1 MNRIAAISLAL
12 AVSAGAF
19 AQSVPKLKVGS
30 TAPAI
35 KVQKWVKGTAPA
47 PKTVRVVEFW
57 ATWCG
62 PCRESIPHLTDLAKK
77 YKGKATF
84 NGISVWENQSGPADI
99 GYFKGVEAFVKKMG
113 PKMNYNVAYDLP
125 NKTMAKSWMEAA
137 GQGGIPA
144 AFVIDKSDKIVW
156 IGHPMDGLDEVV
168 GKVIAGKYNAKAE
181 AAKKAKREAAEQAR
195 ANQFQPIAEAYQKM
209 DFKKAVTLAESLI
222 AKDPEA
228 EMFIGGLYFDAL
240 ARSGDPKAVSYAQ
253 KIADKYFSKN
263 AMTLNELAWTMVDD
277 EVGLKDIDYSIAVD
291 LARKSSKLSGDKN
304 PNILDTLGYALWKAG
319 QKEEA
324 IKIQQKAVDLAAK
337 DPSVPPATLKELQ
350 GRLDMMKKG

>member
-19 AQSVPKLKVGS
+19 AQSAPKLKVGS
-30 TAPAI
+30 PAPAI
-35 KVQKWVKGTAPA
+35 KVQKWVKGGAPA
-47 PKTVRVVEFW
+47 AKTVRVVEFW

-62 PCRESIPHLTDLAKK
+62 PCRESIPHLTELAKK

-99 GYFKGVEAFVKKMG
+99 GYFKAVEAFVKQMG

-125 NKTMAKSWMEAA
+125 NKTMAKSWMQAA
-137 GQGGIPA
+137 GQNGIPA

-168 GKVIAGKYNAKAE
+168 GKVIAGKFDAKAE
-181 AAKKAKREAAEQAR
+181 AARKAKAEAAEKAR
-195 ANQFQPIAEAYQKM
+195 ANQFQPIALAYQNQ
-209 DFKKAVTLAESLI
+209 DFKKAASLAAALI
-222 AKDPEA
+222 AKDPASE
-228 EMFIGGLYFDAL
+228 EFIGGLYFESL
-240 ARSGDPKAVSYAQ
+240 ARSGDPKAASYGKQ
-253 KIADKYFSKN
+253 IADKYYSKD
-263 AMTLNELAWTMVDD
+263 AMTLNQIAWTMVDD
-277 EVGLKDIDYSIAVD
+277 EVGLKDVDFSIAVE

-324 IKIQQKAVDLAAK
+324 IKIQEKAVDLASK
-337 DPSVPPATLKELQ
+337 DASIPPATKKELQ